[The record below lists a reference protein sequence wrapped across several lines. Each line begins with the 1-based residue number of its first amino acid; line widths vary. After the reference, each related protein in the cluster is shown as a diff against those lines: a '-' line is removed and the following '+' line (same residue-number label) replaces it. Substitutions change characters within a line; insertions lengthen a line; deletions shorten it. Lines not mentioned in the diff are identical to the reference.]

1 MDPVTDH
8 TRPPILALLVLT
20 AVLAT
25 GAVMRIAH
33 HMDVDSRS
41 PDEETY
47 TGYASSIADG
57 GIRAFPKVF
66 SDYEQ
71 AGDVWVY
78 PAPTRVG
85 EILLTVAV
93 MKLENVRDEQAGA
106 DLSLAASIMTLLLT
120 AWIGMRFFDPW
131 TAVAATAFLAFS
143 VPELGIARR
152 AWTDSLVGLTSLCLV
167 LIVCVISRSEN
178 RRRTWLYILFLAAGC
193 GALLVKESLAVYY
206 GICGLW
212 LTAQLWFQEKSAR
225 GAAMLAAGGIVSVTV
240 ALLIVRVLCGD
251 QATFVALL
259 PHPGNWLLP
268 HPESWTTENYGGPW
282 YQMFG
287 LLWNVGPLTA
297 VMALAGFI
305 ALAAHKRARTATALV
320 VAAIAG
326 ICVLFLTFAPALKCL
341 RLLSPADGCYALMA
355 GLGLSTLLAVAR
367 SKMGRVGY
375 GAMVAAAVLAVTIE
389 GLCNYRSYTAAVVD
403 SGMEDLAISGLRFW
417 LR

>member
-1 MDPVTDH
+1 VTH
-8 TRPPILALLVLT
+8 ESKTQALSLLVLT
-20 AVLAT
+20 AVLTT
-25 GAVMRIAH
+25 GALLRVAH
-33 HMDVDSRS
+33 HMDVQSRS

-47 TGYASSIADG
+47 TDYASHVADG
-57 GIRAFPKVF
+57 GIRAFPRVF

-71 AGDVWVY
+71 AGDIWVY

-85 EILLTVAV
+85 EILLTVAI

-106 DLSLAASIMTLLLT
+106 DLSLAASIVTLLLT
-120 AWIGMRFFDPW
+120 AWIGVRFFDPW

-167 LIVCVISRSEN
+167 LITCVLSRSEN
-178 RRRTWLYILFLAAGC
+178 RRRIWLYILFLAAGC

-212 LTAQLWFQEKSAR
+212 LTALLWFQEKTAK
-225 GAAMLAAGGIVSVTV
+225 GVALLAAGGIVSVAL

-251 QATFVALL
+251 SATFVALL
-259 PHPGNWLLP
+259 PHPGNWLLA

-282 YQMFG
+282 YQLFG
-287 LLWNVGPLTA
+287 LLWTVGPLTA
-297 VMALAGFI
+297 AMALAGFI
-305 ALAAHKRARTATALV
+305 ALAVHKVERTATTLV

-326 ICVLFLTFAPALKCL
+326 VCVLFLAFAPALKCL

-355 GLGLSTLLAVAR
+355 GLGLTTLLAEAR
-367 SKMGRVGY
+367 SRMGRIGY
-375 GAMVAAAVLAVTIE
+375 GAMVAVAVLAVTVE
-389 GLCNYRSYTAAVVD
+389 GVCNYHSYTAAVVD